1 MNTYNAQKKLTKLEE
16 LKTLDERAK
25 EMQEAYNK
33 THDNYFLLMLQSI
46 AHKQERLSCD
56 LKFVEV

>member
-25 EMQEAYNK
+25 EMKDVYYK
-33 THDNYFLLMLQSI
+33 THDTYTLRMLQKI
-46 AHKQERLSCD
+46 AIKQEQLSCD
-56 LKFVEV
+56 LKFKEV

>member
-33 THDNYFLLMLQSI
+33 THDNYFLLMLKSI
-46 AHKQERLSCD
+46 ARKQERLSCD
-56 LKFVEV
+56 LKFAEV